1 MSRAV
6 RFAGLLIVLLAGPAV
21 ASAAGL
27 LVPRGGGEPIAIRSH
42 RVTATVT
49 DGVARTKV
57 RQTFVNTNPR
67 TLEAIYVFPLPEDAA
82 LVSVAMEVG
91 GQRLEG
97 LLAERKRAR
106 KVYDDIVR
114 RKKDPALVEQIGRG
128 KFRLSVFPVVPNEP
142 TVVEITYLEH
152 LPLSQGE
159 FRYVYPL
166 ALGGGVATTLE
177 DLTVSV
183 TLRSSAPLTEV
194 RADAADA
201 EVVRRGPGEA
211 IVSLERNAATL
222 DRDLVVT
229 GRLEVPEGARFSSDA
244 ATSAAILARIFCG
257 EDPRKSEWIGM
268 MVRQSL
274 SSPPR
279 WSDGESPDMGQ
290 IYFGT
295 MALFQVGGEAWKKW
309 NAALKSALIGTQVLD
324 PPERRGCWETAGPG
338 GRSGDPVRTTA
349 LACMSMEVYGRYGR
363 VFAQP
368 K

>member
-67 TLEAIYVFPLPEDAA
+67 TLEA
-82 LVSVAMEVG
+82 S
-91 GQRLEG
+91 
-97 LLAERKRAR
+97 AR

-229 GRLEVPEGARFSSDA
+229 GRVEVPEGARFSSDA

-338 GRSGDPVRTTA
+338 GRPGDPVRTTA